1 MCHKNDHNMLRD
13 HKAIMKS
20 FQGNARKTVLVLIH
34 RGTSPQINLR
44 HLLRQIPLLVVV
56 SLTNFASYYS

>member
-13 HKAIMKS
+13 HKAIIE
-20 FQGNARKTVLVLIH
+20 LIH